1 MGCLTGCLP
10 ARSPTSPARP
20 PPSDIYRQ
28 LASSHV
34 PGPHHCASPLRLK
47 IAPPAFH
54 NQLSRFRKGFRRLET
69 TGFLTGGLPTRSP
82 ASPSRPPPPTFAANW
97 RAVRRQMIPHPP
109 TGQHVCQLVRLSL
122 CVLSAPCPRPVRACP
137 RMSTPVPSMSR
148 QCPVLPLFFTKSVQ
162 PTG

>member
-1 MGCLTGCLP
+1 MGCLTGRLP

-97 RAVRRQMIPHPP
+97 RAVRRQMIPTH
-109 TGQHVCQLVRLSL
+109 QLVSM
-122 CVLSAPCPRPVRACP
+122 SANWSVYLYAFCPRLVPACP
-137 RMSTPVPSMSR
+137 RLSG
-148 QCPVLPLFFTKSVQ
+148 QCPVLPLFFTQVI
-162 PTG
+162 PANWLAALVIV